1 MRQMVMV
8 VEIKNDRS
16 WEKTFHFELVVLLH
30 LILVS
35 SCSGEI
41 IYGTDLSLFSFPQT
55 SEIHDA
61 STQPPQSPGNT
72 NIVR

>member
-1 MRQMVMV
+1 MVA
-8 VEIKNDRS
+8 EIKNDRL
-16 WEKTFHFELVVLLH
+16 WEETFHFELVVLLH

-41 IYGTDLSLFSFPQT
+41 IYGTDSSLFSFPQT

-61 STQPPQSPGNT
+61 STQRSHPRARGTQIH
-72 NIVR
+72 IVR